1 MRLFSF
7 MTRIIDRNPGE
18 NEFHQAFQ
26 EVAETIIP
34 FIEDKP
40 HYQKAKILDR
50 KGDGGMSYIQG
61 AI

>member
-7 MTRIIDRNPGE
+7 MTRIIDQNPGE

-34 FIEDKP
+34 LLRISR
-40 HYQKAKILDR
+40 ITR
-50 KGDGGMSYIQG
+50 KLKSWTVREMG
-61 AI
+61 A